1 MDLVRF
7 QLKKSKLEE
16 QRTQKSGFSAEDIFF
31 LLKASLLLLSLSPPH
46 CPVFFK
52 PITLSHSSCSG
63 STGQAEPPPRHSMQ
77 HCNHRYAWKGHCP
90 TVLGATTRCTLT
102 STYQTSQNSLICCIE
117 VSDSIITK
125 FQGRELA
132 LGIRPGASTNQN

>member
-16 QRTQKSGFSAEDIFF
+16 QRTQKSVFSAEDIFF

-52 PITLSHSSCSG
+52 PITPAVG
-63 STGQAEPPPRHSMQ
+63 AQGKQNPPRHSMQ

-102 STYQTSQNSLICCIE
+102 STYQTTQNSLICCIE

>member
-31 LLKASLLLLSLSPPH
+31 LLKASLLLLSLFPTY

-63 STGQAEPPPRHSMQ
+63 STGQAEPPQAQHAALQPQVCMEGTLSHSAW
-77 HCNHRYAWKGHCP
+77 CNHLMYPH
-90 TVLGATTRCTLT
+90 LYL
-102 STYQTSQNSLICCIE
+102 SNNSEQFNL
-117 VSDSIITK
+117 
-125 FQGRELA
+125 LY
-132 LGIRPGASTNQN
+132 